1 MARSRHTGA
10 NGIAQRH
17 RTEGIMDRAEPIRIE
32 QAARL
37 RHETILVADDDPTVA
52 AVVSRILEM
61 EGFTVVVSPSGAA
74 VLLRFEEVRPDL
86 IILDVRMP
94 DMDGFA
100 VCRALRKTSRVPII
114 MLTALDDEASATRA
128 FEAGADDYVR
138 KPFGAAELAARVKAI
153 LRRADAADRDSG
165 QIVAGPLVIDEA
177 QHIATL
183 DGREINLSR
192 IEFRLLAYLVR
203 HPNRVVTHDDI
214 LTRVWGLRYVGS
226 HHVLRVAMSRLRQ
239 RLTIDGRDDISIQTI
254 GGVGYRFLV
263 TTAVRVAV

>member
-1 MARSRHTGA
+1 
-10 NGIAQRH
+10 
-17 RTEGIMDRAEPIRIE
+17 
-32 QAARL
+32 
-37 RHETILVADDDPTVA
+37 
-52 AVVSRILEM
+52 
-61 EGFTVVVSPSGAA
+61 
-74 VLLRFEEVRPDL
+74 
-86 IILDVRMP
+86 
-94 DMDGFA
+94 MDGFA

>member
-1 MARSRHTGA
+1 
-10 NGIAQRH
+10 
-17 RTEGIMDRAEPIRIE
+17 
-32 QAARL
+32 L
-37 RHETILVADDDPTVA
+37 RHETVLIADDDPTGA
-52 AVVSRILEM
+52 AVVSRILEI
-61 EGFTVVVSPSGAA
+61 EGFNVLATHSGAA
-74 VLLRFEEVRPDL
+74 VLLRFEELRPDL
-86 IILDVRMP
+86 VILDVRMP

-100 VCRALRKTSRVPII
+100 VCRALRRTSRVPII
-114 MLTALDDEASATRA
+114 MLTAVDDEASAARA
-128 FEAGADDYVR
+128 FDAGADDYVR

-153 LRRADAADRDSG
+153 LRRADMNDRDGG
-165 QIVAGPLVIDEA
+165 QIVAGPLVVDEI

-239 RLTIDGRDDISIQTI
+239 RLAIDGRDDVTIQTI

-263 TTAVRVAV
+263 TDAVRVAV

>member
-1 MARSRHTGA
+1 
-10 NGIAQRH
+10 
-17 RTEGIMDRAEPIRIE
+17 MDRATITSFEPVT
-32 QAARL
+32 QT
-37 RHETILVADDDPTVA
+37 RHETILVADDDTTVA

-61 EGFTVVVSPSGAA
+61 EGFTVLSSGSGAA
-74 VLLRFEEVRPDL
+74 VLSRFEEARPDMV
-86 IILDVRMP
+86 ILDVMMP

-100 VCRALRKTSRVPII
+100 VCRALRRASRVPII

-153 LRRADAADRDSG
+153 LRRADASDRDGG
-165 QIVAGPLVIDEA
+165 QIVAGPLVVDES

-183 DGREINLSR
+183 DSREINLSR

-239 RLTIDGRDDISIQTI
+239 RLAIDGREDISIQTI
-254 GGVGYRFLV
+254 GGVGYRLLV
-263 TTAVRVAV
+263 MNSVQIAV